1 MSSRPVLLCMMMETS
16 VLGER
21 TLAYWGDILDYSF
34 EPDWNSGGEAP
45 LFSRPV
51 SCFGHYKVC

>member
-1 MSSRPVLLCMMMETS
+1 MMMETS

-21 TLAYWGDILDYSF
+21 TLAYWGDILDYRF
-34 EPDWNSGGEAP
+34 EPDWNSGGDTP